1 VKLCLLSMRLPSM
14 QASQSYQMLID
25 AAERQGVA
33 QAYDHHL
40 LAAAIEL
47 LARSQSSPT
56 QLCCLVPVS
65 ASVLETA
72 ATYEFVRGR
81 LAAQGVRGQGLCFL
95 FDEAL
100 ASAHTSRLMAFA
112 QQVRALGCQIA
123 LGRFGAGSTS
133 FALLH
138 TLAPSYIQIS
148 PSLTRSL
155 PGTNSLTALLRA
167 ILDITAE
174 HGVPAIAG
182 DVADVPT
189 LETLAEQG
197 IAYAYGPVIAP
208 REPHLAWFEGVVM
221 RGQVVPD

>member
-1 VKLCLLSMRLPSM
+1 
-14 QASQSYQMLID
+14 
-25 AAERQGVA
+25 
-33 QAYDHHL
+33 
-40 LAAAIEL
+40 
-47 LARSQSSPT
+47 
-56 QLCCLVPVS
+56 
-65 ASVLETA
+65 
-72 ATYEFVRGR
+72 
-81 LAAQGVRGQGLCFL
+81 
-95 FDEAL
+95 
-100 ASAHTSRLMAFA
+100 
-112 QQVRALGCQIA
+112 
-123 LGRFGAGSTS
+123 STS